1 MANCSQSLRPSH
13 LGLKVPNFRQSLM
26 PLRVKN
32 NDLPGGATGQIGGG
46 EGAGPITSVGQ
57 GCHWAAKS

>member
-1 MANCSQSLRPSH
+1 MPSH
-13 LGLKVPNFRQSLM
+13 LGLKVTNFRQSLM